1 MVLCGLE
8 IVVAVLA
15 ATTAVAGAI
24 AGVSELMPFFKKISS
39 NGIIHSVY
47 HLLSKK
53 DKCKKEDVEEVVEDA
68 AELVE
73 DITDLVNEINK

>member
-8 IVVAVLA
+8 IVVGVLA
-15 ATTAVAGAI
+15 ATTAVCGAI
-24 AGVSELMPFFKKISS
+24 AGISELLPFFKKISS

-53 DKCKKEDVEEVVEDA
+53 DKCKKEDVEEVVEDVT
-68 AELVE
+68 ELVE

>member
-8 IVVAVLA
+8 IVVGVLA
-15 ATTAVAGAI
+15 ATTAVCGAI

-47 HLLSKK
+47 HILSKK

-68 AELVE
+68 SELVE